1 MTMGRTE
8 LSPDEARD
16 SAGPA
21 GATLAPAPQAGTAR
35 PRRPAMSASARL
47 GFAMLAPSFIIVALL
62 FLAPVVLTGVFSFT
76 TMTTGTGISGGAYQ
90 IDEATIAALRQQGFS
105 ADVLDRLGTEAFTV
119 DDTTL
124 ASARGAGVPEALI
137 LELAAGHRGE
147 VFATRVDFERF
158 LKTLSARPATTRG
171 LKAAS
176 APFRRSIVNIR
187 YETREAFLA
196 AIEGLGLGL
205 DAAAG
210 AKIEDAAYTG
220 WHWTTANYSRML
232 SSAESFWRLLRTV
245 LYVGATVAL
254 FNVGFALVLAITTFY
269 LPARTAAIVRAAW
282 LLPRILPPVL
292 YVLLWKWL
300 AWDNGFLSTVLAPF
314 GVASRN
320 WLLDNGVNAWIFVI
334 LINGF
339 VGASM
344 GMIIFAS
351 AIRAI
356 PVTLFYASAT
366 DGASTLQQVRH
377 VILPQLKWP
386 ILFVT
391 CYQTLS
397 LLASFEYILLSTNG
411 RPGTAT
417 EVWALAAYHTALSNY
432 TGNLEYGLGAAL
444 AIVLVAI
451 GLVASTAYLRLF
463 NFAALVPPPRI
474 EQ

>member
-1 MTMGRTE
+1 MDRTD
-8 LSPDEARD
+8 PPPAEARGV
-16 SAGPA
+16 AGPP
-21 GATLAPAPQAGTAR
+21 GATLKPARQADGS
-35 PRRPAMSASARL
+35 RRPAISSSARL
-47 GFAMLAPSFIIVALL
+47 GLAMLAPSFIVVALL

-90 IDEATIAALRQQGFS
+90 IDEGTIGALRAQGVP
-105 ADVLDRLGTEAFTV
+105 ADAIARLGTESFAV

-124 ASARGAGVPEALI
+124 AAAREAGVPEGLVS
-137 LELAAGHRGE
+137 ELATSHRGK
-147 VFATRVDFERF
+147 VVATRVDFERF
-158 LKTLSARPATTRG
+158 LKTLSVRPATTRD

-187 YETREAFLA
+187 YESRQAFLKA
-196 AIEGLGLGL
+196 LDGLGLGF
-205 DAAAG
+205 DAATTD
-210 AKIEDAAYTG
+210 KIEDAAYTG
-220 WHWTTANYSRML
+220 WRWTTANYSRML
-232 SSAESFWRLLRTV
+232 ASAESFWRLLRTV

-254 FNVGFALVLAITTFY
+254 FNVGFALVLAVTTFY
-269 LPARTAAIVRAAW
+269 LPARTAAVVRAIW

-300 AWDNGFLSTVLAPF
+300 AWDNGFISTVLAPF
-314 GVASRN
+314 GVPSRN

-356 PVTLFYASAT
+356 PETLFHASAT
-366 DGASTLQQVRH
+366 DGASALQQVRH
-377 VILPQLKWP
+377 VILPQLRWP

-411 RPGTAT
+411 RPGTTT

-432 TGNLEYGLGAAL
+432 TGNLEFGLGAAL

-451 GLVASTAYLRLF
+451 GLIASTAYLRLF

>member
-1 MTMGRTE
+1 M
-8 LSPDEARD
+8 
-16 SAGPA
+16 
-21 GATLAPAPQAGTAR
+21 
-35 PRRPAMSASARL
+35 
-47 GFAMLAPSFIIVALL
+47 
-62 FLAPVVLTGVFSFT
+62 
-76 TMTTGTGISGGAYQ
+76 
-90 IDEATIAALRQQGFS
+90 
-105 ADVLDRLGTEAFTV
+105 
-119 DDTTL
+119 
-124 ASARGAGVPEALI
+124 
-137 LELAAGHRGE
+137 
-147 VFATRVDFERF
+147 
-158 LKTLSARPATTRG
+158 
-171 LKAAS
+171 
-176 APFRRSIVNIR
+176 NIR
-187 YETREAFLA
+187 YESREAFLA
-196 AIEGLGLGL
+196 AIDGLGLGL
-205 DAAAG
+205 DAAAK
-210 AKIEDAAYTG
+210 ARIEDAAYTG

-232 SSAESFWRLLRTV
+232 SSAESFWRLVRTV

-254 FNVGFALVLAITTFY
+254 FNVGFALVLAVTTFY

-300 AWDNGFLSTVLAPF
+300 AWDNGFISTVLAPF
-314 GVASRN
+314 GVPSRN

-411 RPGTAT
+411 RPGTTT

-451 GLVASTAYLRLF
+451 GLIASTAYLRLF

>member
-8 LSPDEARD
+8 LSPNEARD
-16 SAGPA
+16 TAGLA
-21 GATLAPAPQAGTAR
+21 GATLAPALQAGTAR
-35 PRRPAMSASARL
+35 PRRLAMSASARL
-47 GFAMLAPSFIIVALL
+47 GFAMMAPAFIIVALL

-90 IDEATIAALRQQGFS
+90 IDEATFAALRELGFL
-105 ADVLDRLGTEAFTV
+105 ANVLDRLGSESYTV

-124 ASARGAGVPEALI
+124 AAAREAGVPEALI
-137 LELAAGHRGE
+137 SELAASHRGK

-158 LKTLSARPATTRG
+158 LKTQSARPATTRD

-176 APFRRSIVNIR
+176 TPFRRSIVNIR
-187 YETREAFLA
+187 YESREAFLA
-196 AIEGLGLGL
+196 AIDGLGLGL
-205 DAAAG
+205 DAPAR

-232 SSAESFWRLLRTV
+232 SSAESFWRLVRTV

-254 FNVGFALVLAITTFY
+254 FNVGFALVLAVTTFY

-314 GVASRN
+314 GVPSRN

-366 DGASTLQQVRH
+366 DGASSLQQVRH

>member
-1 MTMGRTE
+1 
-8 LSPDEARD
+8 
-16 SAGPA
+16 
-21 GATLAPAPQAGTAR
+21 
-35 PRRPAMSASARL
+35 
-47 GFAMLAPSFIIVALL
+47 
-62 FLAPVVLTGVFSFT
+62 
-76 TMTTGTGISGGAYQ
+76 
-90 IDEATIAALRQQGFS
+90 
-105 ADVLDRLGTEAFTV
+105 
-119 DDTTL
+119 
-124 ASARGAGVPEALI
+124 
-137 LELAAGHRGE
+137 
-147 VFATRVDFERF
+147 
-158 LKTLSARPATTRG
+158 
-171 LKAAS
+171 
-176 APFRRSIVNIR
+176 
-187 YETREAFLA
+187 
-196 AIEGLGLGL
+196 
-205 DAAAG
+205 
-210 AKIEDAAYTG
+210 
-220 WHWTTANYSRML
+220 ML
-232 SSAESFWRLLRTV
+232 SSAESFWRLVRTV

-254 FNVGFALVLAITTFY
+254 FNVGFALVLAVTTFY

-300 AWDNGFLSTVLAPF
+300 AWDNGFISTVLAPF
-314 GVASRN
+314 GVPSRN

-351 AIRAI
+351 AIRSI

-411 RPGTAT
+411 RPGTTT

-451 GLVASTAYLRLF
+451 GLIASTAYLRLF

>member
-1 MTMGRTE
+1 
-8 LSPDEARD
+8 
-16 SAGPA
+16 
-21 GATLAPAPQAGTAR
+21 
-35 PRRPAMSASARL
+35 
-47 GFAMLAPSFIIVALL
+47 
-62 FLAPVVLTGVFSFT
+62 
-76 TMTTGTGISGGAYQ
+76 
-90 IDEATIAALRQQGFS
+90 
-105 ADVLDRLGTEAFTV
+105 
-119 DDTTL
+119 
-124 ASARGAGVPEALI
+124 
-137 LELAAGHRGE
+137 
-147 VFATRVDFERF
+147 
-158 LKTLSARPATTRG
+158 
-171 LKAAS
+171 
-176 APFRRSIVNIR
+176 
-187 YETREAFLA
+187 
-196 AIEGLGLGL
+196 
-205 DAAAG
+205 
-210 AKIEDAAYTG
+210 
-220 WHWTTANYSRML
+220 
-232 SSAESFWRLLRTV
+232 V

-254 FNVGFALVLAITTFY
+254 FNVGFALVLAITTFF
-269 LPARTAAIVRAAW
+269 LPSRTAAAIRALW

-314 GVASRN
+314 GVVSRN
-320 WLLDNGVNAWIFVI
+320 WLLDNSVNAWIFVI

-344 GMIIFAS
+344 GMIIFSS

-377 VILPQLKWP
+377 VILPQLRWP

-411 RPGTAT
+411 RPGTST

-444 AIVLVAI
+444 AVVLVVI
-451 GLVASTAYLRLF
+451 GLIASTACLRLF
-463 NFAALVPPPRI
+463 NFATLVPPPRI